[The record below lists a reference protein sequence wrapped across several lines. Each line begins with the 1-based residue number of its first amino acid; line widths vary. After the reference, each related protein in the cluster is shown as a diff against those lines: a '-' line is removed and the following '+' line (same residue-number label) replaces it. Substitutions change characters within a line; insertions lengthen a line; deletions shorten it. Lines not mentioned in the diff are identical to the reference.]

1 VGWPELEDLSGHTTR
16 DSLMDAL
23 REAFPDDG
31 HKRLLNWQAQ
41 LWAFLNTISVGDI
54 AVLPLK
60 TSPAV
65 AIGEFTGPY
74 TYRPDLPPDARH
86 TRSVKWLATDLPRT
100 AFGQDLL
107 YSLGAFLTV
116 CEVKRHEAVHRLESL
131 VQTGRD
137 PGWTG
142 RGTRPV
148 GVSKD
153 ADTTPSD
160 EETSSVDI
168 ERYAADRISARIAER
183 FAGHRMAYLI
193 QAVFT
198 ARGMTTWLSPE
209 GPDGGIDVLEE
220 SGPLGMDSPRIC
232 VQVKSSSSAVEASI
246 VRELQRVVGRLKAD
260 QGLLVAWG
268 RSHPCRWQGD
278 PPAVLP
284 CPGLA
289 SRRCAARAD
298 RRLRQAPRRH
308 PGRSPAQA
316 NLEPRRRRGGGV
328 GSVSARVRRS
338 SVATN
343 RPPVWVLPRWA
354 GVSDAW
360 ALLGLGNGSAS
371 LEAMRAQIAATGR
384 STWARTRRSAAF
396 SSAISVSSPATL
408 PWRRRRGL
416 PPTSCRA
423 RATTWRSLRRGRISG
438 TFSSHCWACQWRW
451 TLPSRGTGPGPVFGD
466 RRLAPYRLG
475 RQAFKAVVRDAY
487 HGHCAITARTFC
499 LSYSRARAPGHP
511 RR

>member
-1 VGWPELEDLSGHTTR
+1 MKRAWLVRAGRHGERETLALEQNLAVVGWIELEDLSGHTTR

-31 HKRLLNWQAQ
+31 HKRLLNWQVQ

-65 AIGEFTGPY
+65 AIGEFTGSY
-74 TYRPDLPPDARH
+74 AYRPDLPPDARH

-116 CEVKRHEAVHRLESL
+116 CEVKRHEAVRRLESL

-142 RGTRPV
+142 RGTRQA
-148 GVSKD
+148 GVAKE
-153 ADTTPSD
+153 ADITPSD

-193 QAVFT
+193 QAIFT

-209 GPDGGIDVLEE
+209 GPDGGIDVLVG

-246 VRELQRVVGRLKAD
+246 VRELQGVVGRLKAD

-268 RSHPCRWQGD
+268 
-278 PPAVLP
+278 
-284 CPGLA
+284 GLTHA
-289 SRRCAARAD
+289 AD
-298 RRLRQAPRRH
+298 REIRQQFFHVRVWQADDVLRELTAVYYKLPGDIQAD
-308 PGRSPAQA
+308 
-316 NLEPRRRRGGGV
+316 
-328 GSVSARVRRS
+328 
-338 SVATN
+338 
-343 RPPVWVLPRWA
+343 LPLKRIW
-354 GVSDAW
+354 
-360 ALLGLGNGSAS
+360 S
-371 LEAMRAQIAATGR
+371 LADSEETE
-384 STWARTRRSAAF
+384 
-396 SSAISVSSPATL
+396 
-408 PWRRRRGL
+408 
-416 PPTSCRA
+416 
-423 RATTWRSLRRGRISG
+423 
-438 TFSSHCWACQWRW
+438 
-451 TLPSRGTGPGPVFGD
+451 
-466 RRLAPYRLG
+466 
-475 RQAFKAVVRDAY
+475 
-487 HGHCAITARTFC
+487 
-499 LSYSRARAPGHP
+499 
-511 RR
+511 